1 MPQLV
6 EPSDVRVYLGEVA
19 VFECRLS
26 NPPQEG
32 AFNPNDDVIVIEW
45 TKNDRPLAS
54 AGGSNSRIKV
64 LPSGLLVV
72 KDVTGSD
79 RGEYRCQVKNR
90 LDPFGSSQTS
100 RGARLTVV
108 PSQPTE
114 LAPPKFAV
122 EPRNI
127 KASGEG
133 GTVTMD
139 CAANGKPK

>member
-1 MPQLV
+1 MFLLPQGTTRDFGLFFIDIFFADMPQLV

-64 LPSGLLVV
+64 WLLLLTLFLVCLHVSVQGPSTLGRALLRERETRTPSGV
-72 KDVTGSD
+72 
-79 RGEYRCQVKNR
+79 
-90 LDPFGSSQTS
+90 
-100 RGARLTVV
+100 
-108 PSQPTE
+108 
-114 LAPPKFAV
+114 
-122 EPRNI
+122 
-127 KASGEG
+127 SG
-133 GTVTMD
+133 
-139 CAANGKPK
+139 

>member
-64 LPSGLLVV
+64 WSLSQFFSMVFV
-72 KDVTGSD
+72 KKKTTIFTMIHDVN
-79 RGEYRCQVKNR
+79 VKSQQNR
-90 LDPFGSSQTS
+90 IESY
-100 RGARLTVV
+100 
-108 PSQPTE
+108 
-114 LAPPKFAV
+114 
-122 EPRNI
+122 
-127 KASGEG
+127 
-133 GTVTMD
+133 
-139 CAANGKPK
+139 

>member
-1 MPQLV
+1 MFFLPQGTTKDFGPFFIDCFFADMPQLV

-64 LPSGLLVV
+64 WSLSQFFSMVFV
-72 KDVTGSD
+72 K
-79 RGEYRCQVKNR
+79 KNYDFYN
-90 LDPFGSSQTS
+90 DP
-100 RGARLTVV
+100 
-108 PSQPTE
+108 
-114 LAPPKFAV
+114 
-122 EPRNI
+122 
-127 KASGEG
+127 
-133 GTVTMD
+133 
-139 CAANGKPK
+139 

>member
-32 AFNPNDDVIVIEW
+32 AINQNDDVIVIEW

-64 LPSGLLVV
+64 WLLLLTLFLVCLHGSVQGPSTLARALLRERETRTPSGV
-72 KDVTGSD
+72 
-79 RGEYRCQVKNR
+79 
-90 LDPFGSSQTS
+90 
-100 RGARLTVV
+100 
-108 PSQPTE
+108 
-114 LAPPKFAV
+114 
-122 EPRNI
+122 
-127 KASGEG
+127 SG
-133 GTVTMD
+133 
-139 CAANGKPK
+139 